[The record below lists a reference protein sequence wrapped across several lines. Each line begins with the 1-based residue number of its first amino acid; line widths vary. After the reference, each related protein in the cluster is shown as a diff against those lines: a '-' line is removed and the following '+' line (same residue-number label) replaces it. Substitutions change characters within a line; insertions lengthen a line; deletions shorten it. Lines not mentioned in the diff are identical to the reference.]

1 MEIKGG
7 GTGRARGGGLIFRT
21 RGLSSSNISEDGAKN
36 DLEFASGGRNTT
48 LVILFDELAPP
59 I

>member
-36 DLEFASGGRNTT
+36 GL
-48 LVILFDELAPP
+48 
-59 I
+59 